1 MSLGKTSNTSRKRYS
16 PVTASS
22 ATAGMCGNISEF
34 SYDINNYFYNYLLK
48 KSLNGKSTGIIMM
61 DRVSDDANAN
71 PAGYYIP
78 RIILANN
85 PFAVGAIADPASVP
99 VLEEIFEPNIDMPTS
114 PKSQENKISVS
125 WD

>member
-1 MSLGKTSNTSRKRYS
+1 
-16 PVTASS
+16 
-22 ATAGMCGNISEF
+22 
-34 SYDINNYFYNYLLK
+34 
-48 KSLNGKSTGIIMM
+48 M
-61 DRVSDDANAN
+61 DRVSNDATAN

-99 VLEEIFEPNIDMPTS
+99 VLDEIFEPNTDMPTS